1 MSSINTQ
8 EGAGKASYQMVR
20 AGFIMQ
26 GTTLNE
32 WCAENG
38 TRIQNVRDAF
48 FGRWKGPGAD
58 ELVRRVTLASA
69 GTV

>member
-1 MSSINTQ
+1 MSSIHTQ
-8 EGAGKASYQMVR
+8 EGAGKASYHMVR